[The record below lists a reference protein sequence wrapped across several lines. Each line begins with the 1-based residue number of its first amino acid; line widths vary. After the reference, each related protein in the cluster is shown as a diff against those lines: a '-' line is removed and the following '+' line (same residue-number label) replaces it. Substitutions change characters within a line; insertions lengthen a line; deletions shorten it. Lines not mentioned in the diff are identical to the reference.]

1 MTFALAS
8 QFHIYLTNYEIA
20 RRCFQHR
27 ESPKRGLLRDC
38 EIFAKVRLN
47 LYLARQ
53 GRVQQVRGPRATASP
68 RWGGHCAG
76 WTSSGWGP
84 GVSRGRPPVWVTGQ
98 LCVVGGGEGQGGG
111 GARLHQ
117 PAPARQVGVAVG
129 RGGGVAVA
137 QHAVLPVY
145 LHGPQTVV
153 IFGQA
158 VVTLQHSHQRY
169 YICIMRSVAVL

>member
-1 MTFALAS
+1 MTLGPG
-8 QFHIYLTNYEIA
+8 T
-20 RRCFQHR
+20 
-27 ESPKRGLLRDC
+27 
-38 EIFAKVRLN
+38 
-47 LYLARQ
+47 LARQ

-68 RWGGHCAG
+68 RWGGLCHCAG

-169 YICIMRSVAVL
+169 YICIMRSMAVL